1 MISILINAL
10 VVDKIFLMKVHLIIM
25 KIEELIKNR
34 QLEEVVWWETDR
46 MVARDRKDPQLTMK
60 GKSAFQMAEFLKI
73 TNHIVNKIMKNNKDI
88 IKQSLLKMTEDGG
101 DIVDVAKVK
110 YQDNIIIKVDI
121 ISLNKDENST
131 RLNIM
136 NNQLTTE
143 IKIKR
148 KETTTKMFILMSH
161 QEEEDLE
168 ALKINNI
175 IKTLIL
181 TNDLIKKDVN
191 SIRQN
196 VRSSTIMMKGSHLE
210 QEKVTWELEQVAGKL
225 EWEESEVEFLI
236 VEAHQ
241 WIPNILKKLDTNLKG
256 TIKNNLRSLNNLNK
270 KKIQSNEMHIIMVVI
285 LINHSKAIEAAE
297 VRTEVNEE
305 EMRLDMMTLSNS
317 TTKRQINVAI
327 TKTGRKSMSER
338 MTVCIQV

>member
-1 MISILINAL
+1 
-10 VVDKIFLMKVHLIIM
+10 
-25 KIEELIKNR
+25 
-34 QLEEVVWWETDR
+34 

-210 QEKVTWELEQVAGKL
+210 QEKVT
-225 EWEESEVEFLI
+225 
-236 VEAHQ
+236 
-241 WIPNILKKLDTNLKG
+241 
-256 TIKNNLRSLNNLNK
+256 
-270 KKIQSNEMHIIMVVI
+270 
-285 LINHSKAIEAAE
+285 
-297 VRTEVNEE
+297 
-305 EMRLDMMTLSNS
+305 
-317 TTKRQINVAI
+317 
-327 TKTGRKSMSER
+327 
-338 MTVCIQV
+338 